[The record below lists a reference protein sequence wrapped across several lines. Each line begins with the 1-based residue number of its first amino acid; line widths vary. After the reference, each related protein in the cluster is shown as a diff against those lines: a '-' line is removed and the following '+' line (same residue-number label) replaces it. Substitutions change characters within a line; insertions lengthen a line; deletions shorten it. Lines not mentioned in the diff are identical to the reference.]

1 MKPGWALAGL
11 AACVTGMPALAQ
23 SDATER
29 ADVTALV
36 DVTELEQRVLS
47 GELSP
52 EAAISAYCE
61 GDSRDKTQDAF
72 CACPEEALRLL
83 EQRLKTHRMD
93 AS

>member
-11 AACVTGMPALAQ
+11 AACVTGMPAVAQ
-23 SDATER
+23 SDVTEL
-29 ADVTALV
+29 A

-83 EQRLKTHRMD
+83 EQRLKSHRMD

>member
-11 AACVTGMPALAQ
+11 AACVTGLPALAQ
-23 SDATER
+23 SDVTEL
-29 ADVTALV
+29 A

-47 GELSP
+47 GEMSP
-52 EAAISAYCE
+52 EAAINAYCE
-61 GDSRDKTQDAF
+61 GESRDKTQDAF

>member
-23 SDATER
+23 SDVA
-29 ADVTALV
+29 
-36 DVTELEQRVLS
+36 ELEKRVLS
-47 GELSP
+47 GEMSP
-52 EAAISAYCE
+52 EAAISVYCE
-61 GDSRDKTQDAF
+61 GESRDKSQDAF

>member
-23 SDATER
+23 SDVA
-29 ADVTALV
+29 
-36 DVTELEQRVLS
+36 ELERRVLS
-47 GELSP
+47 GEMSP
-52 EAAISAYCE
+52 EAAVSVYCE
-61 GDSRDKTQDAF
+61 GESRDKSQDAF